1 MKKTDFIGVWKL
13 VEYGNGKIR
22 TSQTHLVVKD
32 DILWEVWPNSVYHE
46 GKPGPEVEYDF
57 EEGIPAKLSLRNGF
71 KYLVKKEGPTLFL
84 KLGPVYGNFPENF
97 EDSGNLGEY
106 VLENEENSKI
116 IEILPEKVKIEEYK
130 LDGFG
135 TLKYNANLR
144 WWEGQTTF
152 QERKI
157 RLKISANEKQKYE
170 PLEMVKTRL
179 EKLEALFFGQIA
191 AHKLLPLHNESWNE
205 NEEDLT
211 LEVFKKKIELDS
223 ITLDLEGHST
233 VWLNDGNLFFG
244 HSIQI
249 LLDAE
254 NNVINVGIV
263 G

>member
-13 VEYGNGKIR
+13 VDYGNGKIR
-22 TSQTHLVVKD
+22 TSQTHLVVRD
-32 DILWEVWPNSVYHE
+32 DLLWEVWPNSVYYE

-84 KLGPVYGNFPENF
+84 KLGPVYGSFPENF

-116 IEILPEKVKIEEYK
+116 IRMPPEKVKVEEYK
-130 LDGFG
+130 LNGFG
-135 TLKYNANLR
+135 TLTYNSNLG
-144 WWEGQTTF
+144 WWEGHTTF
-152 QERKI
+152 QGRKI
-157 RLKISANEKQKYE
+157 RLEISAKEKQKYE

-179 EKLEALFFGQIA
+179 EKLEALAFEQIA
-191 AHKLLPLHNESWNE
+191 ADRLISLYNESWNE
-205 NEEDLT
+205 SEKDITDEF
-211 LEVFKKKIELDS
+211 FKKKIALDSVTLELD
-223 ITLDLEGHST
+223 GHST
-233 VWLNDGNLFFG
+233 IWFNDGNLFFG

-254 NNVINVGIV
+254 NNVIDVGIV